1 MGDRG
6 SAVPRARA
14 ARGARRVAR
23 RCGSGAIA
31 ARQAQRLSGSS
42 RAKHG
47 LADLS
52 GIGPETAARF
62 AELGVETPDELL
74 AYIPRAYR
82 DWREPMPIASLREGE
97 AIVVGRVLRVKD
109 GRGRA
114 PLTATVQD
122 DTGAIQA
129 KWFGRRY
136 LSGRIAPG
144 DRLFIAG
151 RVTRAGLLPEI
162 NVASHRVL
170 HDDERFRGEI
180 VPVYAA
186 SKDLPTR
193 AIRTAIGKNL
203 EALIARRAD
212 ALPPALV
219 RRFGFVPLERAWR
232 DVHAPHDLDA
242 AARGRERIV
251 FDEFFAIGLAA
262 AVKRARRESEGG
274 AHALSRPDGLWD
286 AFTAELPFPPTGAQR
301 RVIERIWGDMERT
314 VPMNRLLQ
322 GDVGSGKTLVAAA
335 AIVLAHRGGVQSALM
350 APTEILAA
358 QHAAK
363 LAPLLLPFG
372 VTVEAVFGSQGARER
387 RRAEA
392 RIASGEAALAVGTH
406 ALLTESVA
414 FAQLGL
420 VVIDEQHR
428 FGVNQRKVLREKA
441 GAPHTLAMTATPIP
455 RTLAQTKYADMDVS
469 IIDELPPGRTPVQTF
484 VIRDSR
490 KTEVEEFVR
499 KNVELG
505 RQAYVVAPAIE
516 DDPETA
522 LTSALAEAERL
533 KADAFRDLRVDVLH
547 GKMAPREKDAVMG
560 RFKRGETDVLVATTV
575 VEVGVDVPNASVMVV
590 LDAHR
595 YGLAQ
600 LHQLRGRV
608 GRGVAES
615 FCILVAP
622 DDAVEIERLHV
633 LEETTDGFAI
643 AEADLRMR
651 KAGELAGTAQ
661 AGDAAT
667 IGNIVDDFALYMRA
681 KEAADEIVA
690 EDPNLER
697 PEHRPLIALLDESA
711 SARAMLVTA

>member
-1 MGDRG
+1 
-6 SAVPRARA
+6 V
-14 ARGARRVAR
+14 
-23 RCGSGAIA
+23 
-31 ARQAQRLSGSS
+31 S
-42 RAKHG
+42 RG
-47 LADLS
+47 LASLA

-62 AELGVETPDELL
+62 AELGVETPADLL
-74 AYIPRAYR
+74 GYIPRAYR
-82 DWREPMPIASLREGE
+82 DWREPMPIATLHEGE
-97 AIVVGRVLRVKD
+97 AIVVGRVTRVKD

-114 PLTATVQD
+114 PLTATLQD
-122 DTGAIQA
+122 ESGAIQA

-136 LSGRIAPG
+136 LSGKIAPG
-144 DRLFIAG
+144 DRLFVAG

-162 NVASHRVL
+162 NVATHRVL
-170 HDDERFRGEI
+170 HDDERYRGEI

-193 AIRTAIGKNL
+193 AIRTAIAKNL
-203 EALIARRAD
+203 DRLIALRPD
-212 ALPPALV
+212 ALPAALAE
-219 RRFGFVPLERAWR
+219 RLHFPRLERAWR
-232 DVHAPHDLDA
+232 DVHAPHDMES
-242 AARGRERIV
+242 AARARERIV
-251 FDEFFAIGLAA
+251 FDEFFAIALAA

-274 AHALSRPDGLWD
+274 ARALPRPDGLWD
-286 AFTAELPFPPTGAQR
+286 AFVAELPFAPTGAQR
-301 RVIERIWGDMERT
+301 RVIERLWADMERT

-372 VTVEAVFGSQGARER
+372 VTVEAVFGSQGARDR
-387 RRAEA
+387 RRAED
-392 RIASGEAALAVGTH
+392 RIASGEASLAVGTH

-414 FAQLGL
+414 FANLGL

-428 FGVNQRKVLREKA
+428 FGVNQRRLLREKS

-469 IIDELPPGRTPVQTF
+469 IIDELPPGRTPIRTF
-484 VIRDSR
+484 VIRNSR
-490 KTEVEEFVR
+490 KHDVERFVR

-516 DDPETA
+516 DDAETN

-533 KADAFRDLRVDVLH
+533 RRTAFKGLRVDVLH
-547 GKMAPREKDAVMG
+547 GKMVPREKDAVMD

-615 FCILVAP
+615 FCILVTP
-622 DDAVEIERLHV
+622 DDAAEVERLHV

-643 AEADLRMR
+643 AEADLRLR

-661 AGDAAT
+661 AGDAGA

-681 KEAADEIVA
+681 KEAADAIVA
-690 EDPNLER
+690 ADPDLSA
-697 PEHRPLIALLDESA
+697 PDHRPLLALLGESA

>member
-1 MGDRG
+1 
-6 SAVPRARA
+6 
-14 ARGARRVAR
+14 
-23 RCGSGAIA
+23 
-31 ARQAQRLSGSS
+31 
-42 RAKHG
+42 
-47 LADLS
+47 
-52 GIGPETAARF
+52 
-62 AELGVETPDELL
+62 
-74 AYIPRAYR
+74 
-82 DWREPMPIASLREGE
+82 MPIASLREGE
-97 AIVVGRVLRVKD
+97 AIVVGRVVRVKD

-114 PLTATVQD
+114 PLTATLQD
-122 DTGAIQA
+122 DSGAIQA

-136 LSGRIAPG
+136 LSGKIVPG
-144 DRLFIAG
+144 DRLFAAG
-151 RVTRAGLLPEI
+151 RITRVGLLPEM
-162 NVASHRVL
+162 NVATHRVL
-170 HDDERFRGEI
+170 PDGERWRGEI
-180 VPVYAA
+180 VPIYAA
-186 SKDLPTR
+186 SKDLPSR
-193 AIRTAIGKNL
+193 AIRTAISKNL
-203 EALIARRAD
+203 DRLIAQRD
-212 ALPPALV
+212 DVLPAALV
-219 RRFGFVPLERAWR
+219 ERFGFPPLARAWR
-232 DVHAPHDLDA
+232 DVHAPHDLES
-242 AARGRERIV
+242 AARARERIV
-251 FDEFFAIGLAA
+251 FDQFFTIALAA
-262 AVKRARRESEGG
+262 AVKRARREAEGG
-274 AHALSRPDGLWD
+274 AHAIPRPGGLWD
-286 AFTAELPFPPTGAQR
+286 AFTAELPFPPTRAQR
-301 RVIERIWGDMERT
+301 RVIERIWSDMERT

-358 QHAAK
+358 QHASK

-372 VTVEAVFGSQGARER
+372 VTVEAVFGSQGARDR
-387 RRAEA
+387 RRAEG

-414 FAQLGL
+414 FANLGL

-428 FGVNQRKVLREKA
+428 FGVNQRRVLREKS

-469 IIDELPPGRTPVQTF
+469 IIDELPPGRTPVRTF

-490 KTEVEEFVR
+490 KTHVEDFVR

-516 DDPETA
+516 DDPETT
-522 LTSALAEAERL
+522 LTSALAEADRL
-533 KADAFRDLRVDVLH
+533 KATAFKGLRVSVLH
-547 GKMAPREKDAVMG
+547 GKMTPREKDAVMD
-560 RFKRGETDVLVATTV
+560 RFKRGEIDVLVSTTV

-622 DDAVEIERLHV
+622 DDAGEVERLHV
-633 LEETTDGFAI
+633 LEETTDGFEI
-643 AEADLRMR
+643 AEADLRLR

-661 AGDAAT
+661 AGDAGT

-681 KEAADEIVA
+681 KEAADAIVA
-690 EDPNLER
+690 HDPGLAA
-697 PEHRPLIALLDESA
+697 PEHRALQKLLDENA
-711 SARAMLVTA
+711 SARAMLITA